1 MTSFNTGGAFS
12 GGEAN
17 GLRGGI
23 EAAMKVMGQST
34 QPNHMPSE
42 VNDQHLQDAAMD
54 VAQNAKTLE
63 SKNNIIRTH
72 FDKIEKKDAATNQ
85 SLAAFEREVMKRIG
99 G

>member
-63 SKNNIIRTH
+63 SKN

>member
-23 EAAMKVMGQST
+23 EAAMKVMGQSA
-34 QPNHMPSE
+34 QPNYMPTE

>member
-1 MTSFNTGGAFS
+1 
-12 GGEAN
+12 
-17 GLRGGI
+17 
-23 EAAMKVMGQST
+23 
-34 QPNHMPSE
+34 
-42 VNDQHLQDAAMD
+42 MD